1 MAKFQLELTIFNK
14 LNNMKFNV
22 IIGVLIIIFFSLI
35 GFYFSGN
42 LLKIIESLTDL
53 RINYQNLNM
62 IFSSKINMLLLVFF
76 NSLVSFLYVNF
87 TAKKKNYL
95 TLTLGAFILTIVSGI
110 VIILKLRLTYDYT
123 INLNNIEYSVFTFLI
138 MPILVNLI
146 VLILVFFKK

>member
-1 MAKFQLELTIFNK
+1 
-14 LNNMKFNV
+14 MKFNV